1 MIKNLCRNWLE
12 RVRKVLE
19 LNGGRIEPEYF
30 KKKEKKEYKWEKK
43 ENQHYQRIIY
53 NDEKLRIYKEKEI
66 KILKKNLKE
75 KKHNKKKE

>member
-1 MIKNLCRNWLE
+1 M
-12 RVRKVLE
+12 
-19 LNGGRIEPEYF
+19 
-30 KKKEKKEYKWEKK
+30 EKK